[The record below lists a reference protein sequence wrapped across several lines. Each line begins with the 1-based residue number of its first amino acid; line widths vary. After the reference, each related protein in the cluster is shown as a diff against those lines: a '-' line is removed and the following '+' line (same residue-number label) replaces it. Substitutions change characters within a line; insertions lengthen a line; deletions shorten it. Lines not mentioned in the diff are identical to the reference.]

1 MVKKGL
7 MIQLWRLQQS
17 QTMISLFFWAL
28 TLAGVYYVYF
38 HPVLVR
44 LGLPENQVFV
54 GIIVLFSLI
63 IIAFLIM
70 GLLYDRVLKLWV
82 EQTDVA
88 VERNPYSSKYLMPK
102 DIMYWQRS
110 TLPIMRGLA
119 RSDPSLLKDIEFME
133 KWIDKSLARQKGIR
147 ENVASLESWITD

>member
-17 QTMISLFFWAL
+17 QAMISLFFWAL

-54 GIIVLFSLI
+54 GIFVLFSLI
-63 IIAFLIM
+63 IITFLIL

-88 VERNPYSSKYLMPK
+88 VERNPYSSKYLLPK

-119 RSDPSLLKDIEFME
+119 KSDPALLKDIEFME
-133 KWIDKSLARQKGIR
+133 KWIDKSLAKQKGMKDSIT
-147 ENVASLESWITD
+147 SLENWIAD